1 MSSAEPPITAA
12 ATFCATLVDEW
23 RALGLRHAVICPGSR
38 STPMALALVEA
49 DGIEVDVCLDERSA
63 AFVALGIARSTGRPV
78 PVLTT
83 SGTATV
89 NLHPAVVEAHQD
101 AVPLLACTA
110 DRPPELHGVGAP
122 QTIDQR
128 DLFGFAVRR
137 FMDAS
142 VPEETDPTAWRNLAR
157 EAWNAATGR
166 PGNHADAPGPVQL
179 NLPFRE
185 PLVGRAGELPPRERN
200 PLRGRVR
207 TDDPERWSEI
217 VGRVTDARVV
227 VVSGPPVH
235 DEVVLASYLT
245 DLGWPVL
252 LDPRVP
258 LPASAGIARF
268 DSLLRHDEFAYA
280 AQPDVVLRLGALPSS
295 KVLTSWLDSI
305 DAYQVGIDP
314 WGRRFD
320 PGGSLDTLVCALPE
334 RVLGALW
341 SGVGRSGPEDW
352 RQLWQAADTAAEH
365 ELTRELLG
373 NGVSE
378 PAVARTVTEV
388 AVERDLEVV
397 VSSSMPVRDV
407 EWFGVRGKRVH
418 ANRGANGIDG
428 VVSTTVGVALGRRR
442 PTVGLLGDLAFLHD
456 TNGLLLLGA
465 HPDLDCALVVVDNDG
480 GGIFHFLP
488 QREVLGPERFEQLF
502 GTPQRL
508 DLVAVAHA
516 HGVRAERT
524 ETLAALR
531 DQLVNGWGPRVL
543 VVPTDR
549 EANVGDHDRLNA
561 AVAGAITP
569 LLR

>member
-1 MSSAEPPITAA
+1 MNPAEPPITAA

-23 RALGLRHAVICPGSR
+23 QALGLRHAVICPGSR

-49 DGIEVDVCLDERSA
+49 EGIQVDVCLDERSA
-63 AFVALGIARSTGRPV
+63 GFVALGVARTTGRPV
-78 PVLTT
+78 PVVTT
-83 SGTATV
+83 SGTAAV
-89 NLHPAVVEAHQD
+89 NLHPAVIEAHQD
-101 AVPLLACTA
+101 SVPFLACTA

-128 DLFGFAVRR
+128 DLFGFSVRR

-142 VPEETDPTAWRNLAR
+142 VPEETDPTVWRSLAR

-166 PGNHADAPGPVQL
+166 PGHQADAPGPVQL

-185 PLVGRAGELPPRERN
+185 PLVGRAGDLPPRERN
-200 PLRGRVR
+200 PLRGRIR
-207 TDDPERWSEI
+207 ADDPERWSEL
-217 VGRVTDARVV
+217 VARVTDARVLV
-227 VVSGPPVH
+227 VAGPPVH

-258 LPASAGIARF
+258 LPASAGVSRF
-268 DSLLRHDEFAYA
+268 DSLLRCDEFAYA
-280 AQPDVVLRLGALPSS
+280 GQPDVVLRLGALPAS
-295 KVLTSWLDSI
+295 KVLTAWLDSI

-320 PGGSLDTLVCALPE
+320 PGGSLDALVCALPE
-334 RVLGALW
+334 RVLGGLW
-341 SGVGRSGPEDW
+341 AGVGRSGPVDW
-352 RQLWQAADTAAEH
+352 LEHWTDADVTADA
-365 ELTRELLG
+365 LLQRELACRG
-373 NGVSE
+373 TTE
-378 PAVARTVTEV
+378 PAVARTVTEI
-388 AVERDLEVV
+388 AVERDLELV

-407 EWFGVRGKRVH
+407 EWFGVRGKRAH

-442 PTVGLLGDLAFLHD
+442 PTVGLLGDLALLHD

-488 QREVLGPERFEQLF
+488 QRDALGPERFERLF

-508 DLVAVAHA
+508 DLVAVAQA

-524 ETLAALR
+524 KTLAELR
-531 DQLVNGWGPRVL
+531 EQLVHGWGPRVL

-549 EANVGDHDRLNA
+549 EANVAEHEHLHA
-561 AVAGAITP
+561 AVAATIEP
-569 LLR
+569 